1 MSTYVE
7 EFASRLR
14 ELKQQSGRTYGAL
27 AARTHVSTS
36 TLHRYCNGAAVPTEY
51 GPVERFARL
60 CGAGPEELVAL
71 HQLWLLASAERRREQ
86 YRTSAAPTGP
96 EPTGPEP
103 TGPEPTG
110 PEPTGPEP
118 AAAGSAAAGSAAP
131 VDVPPAGADEAAPP
145 DAEGPGDAGADG
157 AGVDGASQVVGPGA
171 TGAGIS
177 VPPPPAA
184 PGPTEAPGPPE
195 VPELPDLAE
204 PPEAGGEPSSS
215 WRRRTRVAVGAAA
228 AMAAVLPLVLHSA
241 HGADRGASAAS
252 RPRTTAAAVVG
263 APAATTSTTAPASPA
278 PTTTGSGRKAGAPSR
293 STAPTTPP
301 AAGSSSP
308 PVQVTVL
315 SDNWDTQCGQWFLL
329 RQPPGK
335 VPPPPSLQQDDAW
348 AGALG
353 GVPAG
358 DLRLQVTAQS
368 VSGQPV
374 VLHALYVRVVS
385 STAAPKGNGYTPGS
399 GCGGGLEPASFS
411 VDLDTT
417 APRARPV
424 RGYVDDGSTPV
435 LSTFPF
441 QIARDSQVLDVD
453 AHTSDRDV
461 SWYLELLWSCG
472 DRQGT
477 LRVDDHGKP
486 FRTVG
491 LKNDPTYFYD
501 GSAWSPSSPQS

>member
-14 ELKQQSGRTYGAL
+14 ELKHQSGRTYGAL

-86 YRTSAAPTGP
+86 YRTSAAPA
-96 EPTGPEP
+96 E
-103 TGPEPTG
+103 
-110 PEPTGPEP
+110 PEP
-118 AAAGSAAAGSAAP
+118 AAPGPAAPGPAAP
-131 VDVPPAGADEAAPP
+131 VDVPPDGTDEAAPP
-145 DAEGPGDAGADG
+145 DAAGPGATGVAAAGVDGAGADGASRVMGPGDAGA
-157 AGVDGASQVVGPGA
+157 
-171 TGAGIS
+171 GIS
-177 VPPPPAA
+177 APHPPAA
-184 PGPTEAPGPPE
+184 PGPPEAPGPPGPPE
-195 VPELPDLAE
+195 APELPDLAE
-204 PPEAGGEPSSS
+204 LPEAGGEPSSS

-241 HGADRGASAAS
+241 HGADRGAPAAS

-278 PTTTGSGRKAGAPSR
+278 PTTTASGRKAGAPSR

-399 GCGGGLEPASFS
+399 GCGGGLEPASFA

-461 SWYLELLWSCG
+461 SWYLELVWTCG

-501 GSAWSPSSPQS
+501 GSAWSPSTPQS